1 MIKTAAK
8 NGMKAII
15 ATLVV
20 SCPIAWVSSAAAE
33 TVKILVAGGEVAPS
47 NMGDRIWLTLT
58 LASYNDLS
66 KFTRRQVGK
75 DIDVLINKN
84 VVSSPHIMDPLL
96 FFGKPLQIPIPAD
109 ATRTESKE
117 TIHKLVSGTSILE
130 LRSRDG
136 Q

>member
-1 MIKTAAK
+1 
-8 NGMKAII
+8 MKAII
-15 ATLVV
+15 ATLVF
-20 SCPIAWVSSAAAE
+20 SCSVAWVSLAAAE

-47 NMGDRIWLTLT
+47 NMGDQIMLTLT
-58 LASYNDLS
+58 LASSKDLS
-66 KFTRRQVGK
+66 KFTRRQVGT
-75 DIDVLINKN
+75 DIDVLVNKN

-96 FFGKPLQIPIPAD
+96 FFGKPLQIPIPAN

-117 TIHKLVSGTSILE
+117 TIDKLVSGTSILE